1 MAPNRRGPDKQ
12 KRQRA
17 PATSKQ
23 IAKTQKKRH
32 DNRLCSLATAAEGT
46 ARLDAF
52 GIRRTNQGELE
63 DTGPGAVDD
72 AASADD
78 DSDHGASSANAPQVV
93 DRTAVGGSQQNAT
106 SSSATAPLAGG
117 HMAGSGSQQNA
128 TNLSSNI
135 TQTGGCIPCTPAVFN
150 PPPVVAETDA
160 DDDDIDLD
168 EDEDDEGYCSS

>member
-12 KRQRA
+12 KRKRA

-32 DNRLCSLATAAEGT
+32 DNRLATAAEGT

-78 DSDHGASSANAPQVV
+78 DNDHGASSANAPQVV
-93 DRTAVGGSQQNAT
+93 DGTDVGGSQQNAA
-106 SSSATAPLAGG
+106 SSSANAPRAGG

-128 TNLSSNI
+128 TDLGSNFLRR
-135 TQTGGCIPCTPAVFN
+135 GAVF
-150 PPPVVAETDA
+150 PARPR
-160 DDDDIDLD
+160 
-168 EDEDDEGYCSS
+168 CSIHHLSLQKLMLTTTISI